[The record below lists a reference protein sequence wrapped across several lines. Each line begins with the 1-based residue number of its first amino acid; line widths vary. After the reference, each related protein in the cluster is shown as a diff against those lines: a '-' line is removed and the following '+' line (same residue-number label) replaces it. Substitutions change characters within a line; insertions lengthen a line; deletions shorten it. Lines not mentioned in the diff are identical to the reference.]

1 MFPVLFLELRG
12 RVISCIKSQFG
23 GNSKMDTSST
33 LIFLSHSSQDA
44 WFAQALEAEI
54 TSVFQPNVRVFAYS
68 RPDAIPSGSLWMDK
82 IITNLEQADAFV
94 ILITR
99 PAENSVWVGFE
110 LGYYSKKSNRE
121 RIYALNHLTA
131 TIPSPL
137 DTWQAK
143 LVIDPR
149 QLQDFFQSLS
159 TDLHVNY
166 SANPNVEYLAE
177 LASQL
182 SVRPPERSLANF
194 ARLLD
199 TSSWDKIHVEGCD
212 TWICADDV
220 LFQIVS
226 SNENTGSEPYEED
239 WVEQF
244 PSKPPAR
251 LYEVNLKV
259 AGLTIEQF
267 FFVTLDSARYFV
279 PMPEIEWTN
288 NSGVRKFIWRRSSLI
303 FKVAKIVGIFNP
315 FRYPTIEDF
324 AVAAGIEI
332 VD

>member
-1 MFPVLFLELRG
+1 
-12 RVISCIKSQFG
+12 
-23 GNSKMDTSST
+23 
-33 LIFLSHSSQDA
+33 
-44 WFAQALEAEI
+44 
-54 TSVFQPNVRVFAYS
+54 
-68 RPDAIPSGSLWMDK
+68 
-82 IITNLEQADAFV
+82 
-94 ILITR
+94 
-99 PAENSVWVGFE
+99 
-110 LGYYSKKSNRE
+110 
-121 RIYALNHLTA
+121 
-131 TIPSPL
+131 
-137 DTWQAK
+137 
-143 LVIDPR
+143 
-149 QLQDFFQSLS
+149 
-159 TDLHVNY
+159 
-166 SANPNVEYLAE
+166 
-177 LASQL
+177 
-182 SVRPPERSLANF
+182 
-194 ARLLD
+194 
-199 TSSWDKIHVEGCD
+199 
-212 TWICADDV
+212 ADDV

-251 LYEVNLKV
+251 LYQVNLKV

-267 FFVTLDSARYFV
+267 FFVTLDSASYFV